1 MLRSQFK
8 DSAAGEAQ
16 EDTLIHIEAANP
28 FNTITKAQAR
38 EATKRVAHILRDRYS
53 IGTTGFGKD
62 VVLAILYGGP
72 LAPVIFY
79 GIVAAGGIYSGAS
92 TESTVSE
99 LITQIKSAEACV
111 LVCSPECQGQVLEA
125 AAQCGLSDD
134 KVLVADGSIPGQWTL
149 NAKTQSRSQI
159 SILQAT
165 APGLDWSPI
174 TDSNALAN
182 TTVCLL
188 YSSGTTG
195 LPKGVRISH
204 RSLVASTVCTMEAAK
219 QYQRSHSGFAFN
231 TVAHLPMSNIAGI
244 GLYSIN
250 PFYMGGTTYWMKK
263 YNFESFIEYHRRYRP
278 AYQFSVPPV
287 WLQVS
292 KSVNVTDHFDGL
304 MVASTGSAPI
314 GPDTIQDLRHKLGR
328 GRTDIY
334 QTWGTT
340 ETSGVITAQNWE
352 RFSQTGAWSVG
363 ELCPTTTLRVVDE
376 DDRDVAEGEP
386 GELLVGGPILAQGY
400 FKRPD
405 ADQEAFG
412 QPPGFYRTGDIGAYK
427 EGLVYILDRKKELI
441 KYKATQVA
449 PAELE
454 AVLTS
459 HPAIVDAAVI
469 GVWDKVRQTEVPRAY
484 VVRRLTGESL
494 SADKALVSANE
505 VSEYVKSRLSTH
517 KHLRGG
523 VYFLESIP
531 KSASGKILRKELR
544 LKAQVNNMT
553 PKL

>member
-1 MLRSQFK
+1 M
-8 DSAAGEAQ
+8 
-16 EDTLIHIEAANP
+16 
-28 FNTITKAQAR
+28 
-38 EATKRVAHILRDRYS
+38 
-53 IGTTGFGKD
+53 
-62 VVLAILYGGP
+62 
-72 LAPVIFY
+72 
-79 GIVAAGGIYSGAS
+79 AAGGIYSGAG

-99 LITQIKSAEACV
+99 LVTQIKSAEARV

-125 AAQCGLSDD
+125 ATQCGLSTGN
-134 KVLVADGSIPGQWTL
+134 VLVAESSTPTQWTMT
-149 NAKTQSRSQI
+149 AKGHGQTNVLHTASPRLAWPRI
-159 SILQAT
+159 SD
-165 APGLDWSPI
+165 LD
-174 TDSNALAN
+174 ALAS

-204 RSLVASTVCTMEAAK
+204 RALVANTVCTMEAAK
-219 QYQRSHSGFAFN
+219 QYQRTHNAFAFD

-263 YNFESFIEYHRRYRP
+263 YNFESFIDCHRRYRP

-292 KSVNVTDHFDGL
+292 KSDKVTDHFDGL

-314 GPDTIQDLRHKLGR
+314 GYDTVKDIRHKLGR
-328 GRTDIY
+328 GHADIY

-340 ETSGVITAQNWE
+340 ETSGVITAQSWE
-352 RFSQTGAWSVG
+352 RFAQTGTWSVG
-363 ELCPTTTLRVVDE
+363 ELCPNITLRVVNDN
-376 DDRDVAEGEP
+376 DQDVADGEP

-405 ADQEAFG
+405 ADEEAFAH
-412 QPPGFYRTGDIGAYK
+412 PPGFYRTGDIGAYK
-427 EGLVYILDRKKELI
+427 QGSVYVLDRKKELI

-459 HPAIVDAAVI
+459 HSAISDAAVI
-469 GVWDKVRQTEVPRAY
+469 GVWDHVRQTEVPRAY
-484 VVRRLTGESL
+484 VVRRLTENSP
-494 SADKALVSANE
+494 SKQKPLVPAEEISD
-505 VSEYVKSRLSTH
+505 YVKGKLSTH

-523 VYFLESIP
+523 VYFLNAIP

-544 LKAQVNNMT
+544 QSAHENSMKS
-553 PKL
+553 KL